1 MPFSIRLDPET
12 EAAIAR
18 LARVTGKSRASVVR
32 EAVTRY
38 AVDADDTETAYDR
51 LKPLIGV
58 VRSGRGDL
66 SQQTGR
72 KVAELLRKQRTDR
85 ARRTR

>member
-1 MPFSIRLDPET
+1 MPFSVRLDPET

-18 LARVTGKSRASVVR
+18 LARATGKSRASVVR
-32 EAVTRY
+32 EAVARY
-38 AVDADDTETAYDR
+38 GADADETETAYDR

-58 VRSGRGDL
+58 FHSGRGDL

-72 KVAELLRKQRTDR
+72 KVADLLRQRRTGR
-85 ARRTR
+85 ARRPR